1 MKKNMSTKFLMR
13 IINKAKE
20 HLKNDNTM
28 KDIFKEYGEDID
40 IINYIPTY
48 FKDLDVS
55 AKTDHGIV
63 WLNIKLLDEGFDK
76 FDYSYLVHE
85 YTHWAQQCLGK
96 KATKSSDSGSYLDN
110 KYEQEGFQNQIEYIS
125 NHFGEDEAESYVENL
140 LKHHNVKDKNKKDK
154 LEAILLENV

>member
-13 IINKAKE
+13 IINKANE
-20 HLKNDNTM
+20 HLKNDNAM

-96 KATKSSDSGSYLDN
+96 KATQGSDTGSYLDN

-125 NHFGEDEAESYVENL
+125 DHFGKEEAENYVDHL
-140 LKHHNVKDKNKKDK
+140 LKHHDVKDKNKKDK
-154 LEAILLENV
+154 LEAILLENA